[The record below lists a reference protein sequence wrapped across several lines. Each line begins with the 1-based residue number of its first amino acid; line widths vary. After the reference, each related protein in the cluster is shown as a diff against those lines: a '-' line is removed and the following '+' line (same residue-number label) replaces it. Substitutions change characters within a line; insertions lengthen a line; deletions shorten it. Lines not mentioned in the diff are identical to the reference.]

1 MITLIALT
9 NQLFHIRQRTN
20 ESINQSINQSRG
32 LSVAVYEELA
42 PPESPRRGGLKRKG
56 LKARAL
62 SQVVTPGSATYLMG
76 GDVCLRA
83 NEDVDYRPAR
93 PYAAVAFSPA
103 TGYTLVTV
111 SGFASSTSSQK
122 EETKKQRNKEE
133 EFLRPLLFQ

>member
-1 MITLIALT
+1 M
-9 NQLFHIRQRTN
+9 
-20 ESINQSINQSRG
+20 
-32 LSVAVYEELA
+32 AVYEELA

-122 EETKKQRNKEE
+122 EETKKQRRRVPPSSSIPMTNQQTTESITE
-133 EFLRPLLFQ
+133 PITEPINEPINEPIHQSIQQS